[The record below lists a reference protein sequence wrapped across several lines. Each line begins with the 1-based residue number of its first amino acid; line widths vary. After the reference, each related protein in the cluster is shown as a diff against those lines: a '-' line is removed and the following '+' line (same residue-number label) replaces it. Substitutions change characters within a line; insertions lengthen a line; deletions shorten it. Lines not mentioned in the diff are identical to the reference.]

1 MQTRHAGKIIPKTYL
16 QATAIM
22 EYHRRM
28 LHNFMVLNYV
38 ARNMIS
44 LHEER
49 IPYED
54 NRVNLWSDE
63 QDERKNPEDD
73 TLNDV
78 DMLKY
83 ILWLKRNY
91 NNRTG
96 RYRRFPNTFHKR
108 HQELDIVNIT
118 GYALY
123 QHPYKYVSNQI
134 LINVNYFLI
143 WSLYMHIR
151 IGVYI

>member
-1 MQTRHAGKIIPKTYL
+1 
-16 QATAIM
+16 
-22 EYHRRM
+22 
-28 LHNFMVLNYV
+28 MVLNYV

-83 ILWLKRNY
+83 ILWLKR
-91 NNRTG
+91 
-96 RYRRFPNTFHKR
+96 
-108 HQELDIVNIT
+108 
-118 GYALY
+118 
-123 QHPYKYVSNQI
+123 YVD
-134 LINVNYFLI
+134 
-143 WSLYMHIR
+143 
-151 IGVYI
+151 